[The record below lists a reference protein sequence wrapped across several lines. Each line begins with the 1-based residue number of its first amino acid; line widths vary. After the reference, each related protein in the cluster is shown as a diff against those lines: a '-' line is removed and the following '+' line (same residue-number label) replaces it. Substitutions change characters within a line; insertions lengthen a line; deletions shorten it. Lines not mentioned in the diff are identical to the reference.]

1 MDFENFWNSYV
12 EKDEKDTKTEQQK
25 NQKKVQTNS
34 VYEDDIKKK
43 IDKYKNYSNQ
53 ELLTELLTEAN
64 KQKKNGN
71 LTNEKIEEMVSG
83 LSPYLDNEQKQRLN
97 EIIKLLR

>member
-1 MDFENFWNSYV
+1 MDFENFCNSYV